1 MTQLKELADEKL
13 VSLYSSGN
21 NEAFDVLLARY
32 KDKLYSYILFAVHN
46 ADVAD
51 DIFQETFVRA
61 IMTIRQGRYREDG
74 KFYAWLTRISHN
86 LIIDQFRAE
95 NQMNCITPT
104 DAETDIFNQQRF
116 ATDCIENG
124 IVTRQISSDVR
135 RIVRNLPETQREVVL
150 MRYYQGLSFKEIS
163 VRTGVSIN
171 TALGRMHYAL
181 QNMRRLAKEHNVQLT
196 A

>member
-1 MTQLKELADEKL
+1 MTQLRELADEKL

-74 KFYAWLTRISHN
+74 KFYDSTYQEVQN
-86 LIIDQFRAE
+86 E
-95 NQMNCITPT
+95 P
-104 DAETDIFNQQRF
+104 E
-116 ATDCIENG
+116 
-124 IVTRQISSDVR
+124 SDE
-135 RIVRNLPETQREVVL
+135 IK
-150 MRYYQGLSFKEIS
+150 GFKPS
-163 VRTGVSIN
+163 
-171 TALGRMHYAL
+171 
-181 QNMRRLAKEHNVQLT
+181 
-196 A
+196 